1 MSHVV
6 YIVGTVLPQPLM
18 GDDFKPNLS
27 ILGCFNDIQDAK
39 DAVGANAMMV
49 FNNKGTTLTI
59 YKVDLGQNIH
69 YTYHE
74 SDLEGARARL
84 QNERNA
90 APTVTHGDP
99 PAPQKSD
106 DSPPQDAKGHNAI
119 QVPKDTTDDFV
130 ET

>member
-18 GDDFKPNLS
+18 GENFQPNVS

-59 YKVDLGQNIH
+59 YKVNLGDNIH
-69 YTYHE
+69 YTYRE
-74 SDLEGARARL
+74 SDLEGARAKL
-84 QNERNA
+84 QHERNR
-90 APTVTHGDP
+90 APTVTHGEP
-99 PAPQKSD
+99 PAPQKTHEVRSKIRNG
-106 DSPPQDAKGHNAI
+106 QNAI
-119 QVPKDTTDDFV
+119 QIPQDTTD
-130 ET
+130 EK